1 MARGAD
7 EDGHWLAPF
16 IYGDRFAERPVLLSW
31 IAALFGELTGGVTLW
46 SLRIP
51 HLCFFLAGTLLIY
64 SLLRSVTGKSAAI
77 FGALCWISMPVVAPK
92 FINAEPDI
100 VLATLLFA
108 AFCVWWQGTAAKSMT
123 FWRWLGVTI
132 LIALAGLTKGPQPVA
147 YFTLGVGAYIL
158 LKKRDQIPA
167 FSAANLCAGLIIGG
181 WYGIIYQPSDIETWG
196 EHSRLLHT
204 TAGLATVR
212 GHLDFIKSLAVEFL
226 PGSILI
232 APAIMIAVRGWR
244 NTRNDLLLA
253 AIFYSVACTLVLM
266 FWPGQVAAR
275 YAMPGTM
282 TLAVICGLMFENW
295 RPSHPKVI
303 ASALVTTY
311 LIFFALFVR
320 GWVVMPLWPHLFDES
335 RRAGAAISSVIQN
348 QPLYVIG
355 SSTDHNI
362 LVYVR
367 GPIRAVTLDDLAK
380 LQTGSI
386 AVLRPEEQ
394 QALARQA
401 PTLRL
406 IDRADLVRKPYRVV
420 EILPK

>member
-1 MARGAD
+1 MLLPNYQCRARHRPCDFVVCSFLRLVAGNRRQEHDVLAMARRY
-7 EDGHWLAPF
+7 HF
-16 IYGDRFAERPVLLSW
+16 DRPCRPDQ
-31 IAALFGELTGGVTLW
+31 
-46 SLRIP
+46 R
-51 HLCFFLAGTLLIY
+51 
-64 SLLRSVTGKSAAI
+64 
-77 FGALCWISMPVVAPK
+77 
-92 FINAEPDI
+92 
-100 VLATLLFA
+100 
-108 AFCVWWQGTAAKSMT
+108 TAARRLLYPRR
-123 FWRWLGVTI
+123 WRLHPSEKT
-132 LIALAGLTKGPQPVA
+132 
-147 YFTLGVGAYIL
+147 
-158 LKKRDQIPA
+158 RSDSA

-367 GPIRAVTLDDLAK
+367 GPYPRGH
-380 LQTGSI
+380 TG
-386 AVLRPEEQ
+386 
-394 QALARQA
+394 
-401 PTLRL
+401 RL
-406 IDRADLVRKPYRVV
+406 GKAANRLNCSAAS
-420 EILPK
+420 